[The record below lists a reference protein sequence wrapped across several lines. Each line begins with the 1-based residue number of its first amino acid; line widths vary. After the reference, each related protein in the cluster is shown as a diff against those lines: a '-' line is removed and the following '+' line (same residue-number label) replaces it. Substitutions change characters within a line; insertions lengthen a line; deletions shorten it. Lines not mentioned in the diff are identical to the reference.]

1 MGRFVLHA
9 ANAASPPMDISNHA
23 VCLTR
28 GMALRPS
35 WSKLISSI
43 ASARSCPIGW
53 PLCICSA
60 STCDATVRGTYS
72 KPEAGARTAWCLPR
86 GKLPCASSTCS
97 TQEAGTRSPYVQY
110 GGPARTCQH
119 RPAPTRPLSAVR
131 RRQAGSLAPPRQAQA
146 RPPRA
151 LPPPRPGQ
159 RRTTRASAWACGLLR
174 PRVASRGACRA
185 ASFRRNRPVWVK

>member
-1 MGRFVLHA
+1 MSRASLNQVLDVRKGVFIVGRFVLHA

-43 ASARSCPIGW
+43 ASARSCPISL

-72 KPEAGARTAWCLPR
+72 KPEAGARTACWCLPR

-97 TQEAGTRSPYVQY
+97 TQEAGTRSPYVQSNSKQQC
-110 GGPARTCQH
+110 GKCHA
-119 RPAPTRPLSAVR
+119 AV
-131 RRQAGSLAPPRQAQA
+131 
-146 RPPRA
+146 
-151 LPPPRPGQ
+151 
-159 RRTTRASAWACGLLR
+159 
-174 PRVASRGACRA
+174 
-185 ASFRRNRPVWVK
+185 